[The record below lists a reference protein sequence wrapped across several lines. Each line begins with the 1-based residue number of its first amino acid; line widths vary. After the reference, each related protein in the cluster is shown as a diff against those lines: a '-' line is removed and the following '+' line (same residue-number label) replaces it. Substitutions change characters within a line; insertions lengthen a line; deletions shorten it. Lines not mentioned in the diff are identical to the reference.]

1 MIQAGEQ
8 AHSLLPNKYTF
19 IPDLSHHLKS
29 CYMNLLQRIE
39 YWGDRHHPK
48 WADIIRIALGLF
60 LCYKGMDFLNNMSDL
75 IGIISP
81 NKYQDSIWYI
91 LAGHY
96 TVFAHI
102 AGGIFLALGVL
113 TRMACLIQIP
123 ILLGAVFFLSTNEE
137 MLRPYSEL
145 FLTILVLLLL
155 IYFLIA
161 GNGPW
166 AVKIKE
172 DKSKPE

>member
-1 MIQAGEQ
+1 
-8 AHSLLPNKYTF
+8 
-19 IPDLSHHLKS
+19 
-29 CYMNLLQRIE
+29 MNLIQRLE
-39 YWGDRHHPK
+39 FWGDRHHPR
-48 WADIIRIALGLF
+48 WMDIVRIALGIF
-60 LCYKGMDFLNNMSDL
+60 LCYKGVDFLNNMSHL
-75 IGIISP
+75 ISLMTSNQYP
-81 NKYQDSIWYI
+81 TSIWFI

-102 AGGIFLALGVL
+102 AGGACLALGVF

-123 ILLGAVFFLSTNEE
+123 ILLGAVFFVSTNEE

-166 AVKIKE
+166 SVKVKE
-172 DKSKPE
+172 DKSKPD

>member
-1 MIQAGEQ
+1 
-8 AHSLLPNKYTF
+8 
-19 IPDLSHHLKS
+19 
-29 CYMNLLQRIE
+29 MNLIQRIE
-39 YWGDRHHPK
+39 YWGDHHHPK
-48 WADIIRIALGLF
+48 VMDIVRIALGIF
-60 LCYKGMDFLNNMSDL
+60 LVYKGVDFLNNMSDL
-75 IGIISP
+75 LTLMSS
-81 NKYQDSIWYI
+81 NKYPTSFWYLI
-91 LAGHY
+91 AGHY

-102 AGGIFLALGVL
+102 AGGICLALGVF

-123 ILLGAVFFLSTNEE
+123 ILLGAVFFVSTNEE

-166 AVKIKE
+166 SVKIKE
-172 DKSKPE
+172 DKSKE

>member
-1 MIQAGEQ
+1 
-8 AHSLLPNKYTF
+8 
-19 IPDLSHHLKS
+19 
-29 CYMNLLQRIE
+29 MNLLQRLE
-39 YWGDRHHPK
+39 YWGDHHHPR
-48 WADIIRIALGLF
+48 WMDIIRIALGIF
-60 LCYKGMDFLNNMSDL
+60 LCYKGADFLINMSTL
-75 IGIISP
+75 INLMTSDKHP
-81 NKYQDSIWYI
+81 TSIWFI

-102 AGGIFLALGVL
+102 AGGACLALGVF

-123 ILLGAVFFLSTNEE
+123 IMLGAIFFVSTNEE

-145 FLTILVLLLL
+145 FLSILVLLLL

-166 AVKIKE
+166 SIKIKE
-172 DKSKPE
+172 DKSKPD